1 MGERQS
7 LSNDFDTSA
16 SAKKTERRRNRSSR
30 LEMAER
36 RAEKGLMQIM
46 GSNMDDKSLQ
56 FKMLNGKRSQ
66 PPMSEAE
73 IKEQ

>member
-1 MGERQS
+1 
-7 LSNDFDTSA
+7 
-16 SAKKTERRRNRSSR
+16 
-30 LEMAER
+30 MAER